1 VCWSLCKV
9 EFPETRLAIASS
21 FELATCLSLLHLR
34 LKINQS
40 LLLLRS
46 HHPINLRGRDR
57 GFALH
62 HSPCLF
68 VSPLPPPARIMNH
81 WAALR
86 HERFALVHLA
96 ESFCVYAN
104 KRRDD
109 VAPPEERSLSRLR
122 ASIEPMN
129 SVHFEVLV
137 VGERGN
143 GKSTF
148 ASALLGLS
156 VFPSSTHPGQTVF
169 TKLVHGETPTLT
181 VVKQTGPPEVID
193 ISQAY
198 ARLQA
203 GDPGGWNEQVRPK
216 VIKRDE
222 QGRILQEAF
231 QVSEVL
237 IALPDETLRGG
248 LCLVDTPGINETE
261 ALTSRVVERCKTA
274 TAVLFVCSATRGMI
288 SEQEQRVLRDMKAAG
303 VREVFVVFNHL
314 DRHRENC
321 LDNGDN
327 PIATE
332 QNLRLR
338 TEEMLRS
345 IFSMATVTPN
355 IFFVASRPLLRVA
368 GENSL
373 RGSGEENEFVRGFR
387 ETKETLMREF
397 SQRGPLATINRF
409 TQGLHELL
417 DHYSQQCTLQLGAD
431 RVGEDALSEL
441 RSVVEEYGEL
451 VSDAESWCTNNRDVL
466 VRLLAKYILRALR
479 NLLRFDSWE
488 GQTDIQIKARLVE
501 LLQSLVHKDQ
511 TNFSYDEADSFK
523 SELSDAISRQLSRS
537 VADVIHSPEFA
548 EDLHHEME
556 ALHSRVARLEECVR
570 HVYQFA
576 RVIVLERNAPLAF
589 HQFVRVV
596 ASHRQG
602 LFEDLPS
609 WAIPFI
615 VFTLPLSLLL
625 SIPVVVYQVFT
636 AFHRKVKS
644 YQASEILDEFADDL
658 FTSLRLGPEART
670 WWEHPTIED
679 KHACSELLRQSF
691 DALSSAIRTSIISEW
706 KAQQTR
712 HTDNLRLLESP
723 DPEKQQRVQQ
733 VFQLCNE
740 IHEDASRV
748 VFSML
753 CKMRG
758 LEQFGLYGNPSH
770 SIQLAALIAASSEE
784 LPDFQESQDGRLQAL
799 ISRTAQRFHS
809 RSSVEPGS
817 SAPVKPGSSVLVDP
831 SSLVS
836 LLYLHCLA
844 QELGKTLYLV
854 GFTSV
859 TVVSPSVDLAE
870 RVVSSHSL
878 SHFAEI
884 DLSPASIVLVFDGVQ
899 HFDALV
905 PTHVRD
911 RLRRGLFQ
919 KLQAVKLLILRAMET
934 DAPPV
939 TPEELDREYN
949 GLRRL
954 LWPFSLKNADVQFEK
969 PLGGASASAFGALS
983 KAEVF
988 HRSVAIK
995 RLRESSLIDR
1005 YMFYVEAAIISML
1018 QSPWIARS
1026 LGLLLEDDS
1035 EAIVLELGHCDLQRR
1050 LGELRN
1056 SCSENDWL
1064 PCFVQMCSA
1073 LFTMHQSGVVHADI
1087 KPANIL
1093 CSVNQDS
1100 LRDVTI
1106 KMVDFGVSGYSPE
1119 PAADLVRRTFVGT
1132 RLFMPEEL
1140 LRPTSGEYLAAA
1152 ADIFSLGATMLWCL
1166 DQQMRPRVVHSMM
1179 DRQQLYDWVQGS
1191 DSISTELKAVLLPTM
1206 HTDPVQRPSAATLRE
1221 QIWNLFWQRRQSSR

>member
-1 VCWSLCKV
+1 MCWSLCKV

-46 HHPINLRGRDR
+46 HHPINLRTLSAKADTT
-57 GFALH
+57 ALV
-62 HSPCLF
+62 CLF

-81 WAALR
+81 WAALC

-104 KRRDD
+104 NRRDD

-122 ASIEPMN
+122 ASIEAMN

-148 ASALLGLS
+148 ASALLGLP

-198 ARLQA
+198 DRLQA
-203 GDPGGWNEQVRPK
+203 GDPGGWNEQVRPR
-216 VIKRDE
+216 VIQRDE
-222 QGRILQEAF
+222 QGRIFQEAR

-237 IALPDETLRGG
+237 IALPLETLRGG
-248 LCLVDTPGINETE
+248 LCLVDTPGLNETE
-261 ALTSRVVERCKTA
+261 TLTSRVVERCKTA
-274 TAVLFVCSATRGMI
+274 TAVLFVCSATRGMV
-288 SEQEQRVLRDMKAAG
+288 SEQEQGVLRHMRAAG
-303 VREVFVVFNHL
+303 VREVFVMFNHL

-321 LDNGDN
+321 SDNGDD

-332 QNLRLR
+332 RNLRLR
-338 TEEMLRS
+338 TEEILRS
-345 IFSMATVTPN
+345 IFRMATATRNV
-355 IFFVASRPLLRVA
+355 FLVASRPLLRVA

-373 RGSGEENEFVRGFR
+373 RGSGGENEFVRGFL

-409 TQGLHELL
+409 SAVVQWMLAHNKTQC
-417 DHYSQQCTLQLGAD
+417 SLQLGGKL
-431 RVGEDALSEL
+431 VGEAPIAEL
-441 RSVVEEYGEL
+441 RTVVGQYGEL
-451 VSDAESWCTNNRDVL
+451 VADAESWCANNRNVL
-466 VRLLAKYILRALR
+466 VRLLAKYLLRALR

-488 GQTDIQIKARLVE
+488 GKTDIQIKARLVE
-501 LLQSLVHKDQ
+501 LLQSLVHKEQ
-511 TNFSYDEADSFK
+511 TKLSYEEAESYK
-523 SELSDAISRQLSRS
+523 SELLDAISTRFSEIVRELI
-537 VADVIHSPEFA
+537 DSPEFA

-556 ALHSRVARLEECVR
+556 SLHSCVARLER
-570 HVYQFA
+570 RALAVYNHAELMVQYGGD
-576 RVIVLERNAPLAF
+576 
-589 HQFVRVV
+589 V
-596 ASHRQG
+596 A
-602 LFEDLPS
+602 
-609 WAIPFI
+609 AIPVNFNH
-615 VFTLPLSLLL
+615 LLSLLEARREVSAHL
-625 SIPVVVYQVFT
+625 ADYSFFSRVVQAIVAVF
-636 AFHRKVKS
+636 RKLGRYHVNG
-644 YQASEILDEFADDL
+644 ILDEVAKAL

-670 WWEHPTIED
+670 WWEHPNNEGNHTS
-679 KHACSELLRQSF
+679 SELLRQSS
-691 DALSSAIRTSIISEW
+691 DALSSAIRTSIIAEW
-706 KAQQTR
+706 ETRLAR
-712 HTDNLRLLESP
+712 HTENLRLLESP

-733 VFQLCNE
+733 MLQLCNQV
-740 IHEDASRV
+740 HEDASRV

-753 CKMRG
+753 CKIRG

-770 SIQLAALIAASSEE
+770 SIQLAALIAASSEAE
-784 LPDFQESQDGRLQAL
+784 LFDLSESQDERLQAL
-799 ISRTAQRFHS
+799 LSRTAQMFNS
-809 RSSVEPGS
+809 RKSELPAQSNPKFAQCS
-817 SAPVKPGSSVLVDP
+817 WHLQ
-831 SSLVS
+831 
-836 LLYLHCLA
+836 LHCLA
-844 QELGKTLYLV
+844 QELGKTLYVV

-859 TVVSPSVDLAE
+859 TKVSPRVGLAE
-870 RVVSSHSL
+870 RVVSRHSL

-884 DLSPASIVLVFDGVQ
+884 DLSPANSIVLVFDGVQ

-905 PTHVRD
+905 PTRVRD
-911 RLRRGLFQ
+911 QLRRVLFQ
-919 KLQAVKLLILRAMET
+919 KLQAVKLLIMRAMET

-939 TPEELDREYN
+939 TREEFDREFN

-954 LWPFSLKNADVQFEK
+954 LWPFSLKNADVQFEA